1 MSKSSNKFIR
11 GALILTVAGIISRL
25 LGPVYRLPLASLLGD
40 EGIGLYQMAY
50 PIYTTVLAISMGG
63 IPVAISKLVAEKMA
77 QEDRAGAYR
86 VFRIAMFILF
96 FVGLA
101 FSILL
106 YAGAPFLASR
116 ILSDSRSYYA
126 VIGIAPA
133 IFLVSVMA
141 VLRGFFQ
148 GHQNM
153 MPTAISKVIEQIV
166 RVATVFVLAIY
177 LLPRGIEYAAGGA
190 TFGAVTGA
198 LAGLLV
204 LIYIFWRDKNKYVD
218 PAGMGSGAGEET
230 TSTIAYR
237 IASLAIPISLG
248 GLVLPVMQALDT
260 IIVPSRL
267 QAAGY
272 AVSEA
277 TALFGQLTGM
287 AAPLIN
293 LPTIFT
299 YALAT
304 SLVPAVS
311 EALSLGDILSAKV
324 RTLTA
329 LRITYMITLPAAA
342 GLFFLAEPITLMLYN
357 NLEAAI
363 PLTYL
368 AWGLIFLCL
377 QQTTSGVLQGL
388 GKTTLPVRNLVFGA
402 LVKVVI
408 NYTLTGI
415 PSIGIKGAAVGSVI
429 GFYVASG
436 LNLHEVK
443 KYLSMDISYK
453 ELLAKPILAV
463 AAMTVS
469 VWLSY
474 SGFHYFLQMS
484 AYSERMIAA
493 MATLPAIMVGAFVYL
508 IVLLSIGAVGK
519 ADLELLG
526 MEDSKPAR
534 FLERIGLLRR

>member
-1 MSKSSNKFIR
+1 
-11 GALILTVAGIISRL
+11 
-25 LGPVYRLPLASLLGD
+25 
-40 EGIGLYQMAY
+40 
-50 PIYTTVLAISMGG
+50 
-63 IPVAISKLVAEKMA
+63 
-77 QEDRAGAYR
+77 
-86 VFRIAMFILF
+86 MF
-96 FVGLA
+96 
-101 FSILL
+101 
-106 YAGAPFLASR
+106 
-116 ILSDSRSYYA
+116 
-126 VIGIAPA
+126 
-133 IFLVSVMA
+133 
-141 VLRGFFQ
+141 
-148 GHQNM
+148 
-153 MPTAISKVIEQIV
+153 
-166 RVATVFVLAIY
+166 
-177 LLPRGIEYAAGGA
+177 
-190 TFGAVTGA
+190 
-198 LAGLLV
+198 
-204 LIYIFWRDKNKYVD
+204 IFWRDKNKYID
-218 PAGMGSGAGEET
+218 PSGGKPKEGDET

-272 AVSEA
+272 AVGEA

-311 EALSLGDILSAKV
+311 EALSLGDVSSAKV

-357 NLEAAI
+357 NTDAAI

-388 GKTTLPVRNLVFGA
+388 GKTTIPVRNLLFGA
-402 LVKVVI
+402 IVKVII
-408 NYTLTGI
+408 NYSLTGI

-443 KYLSMDISYK
+443 KYLKMNITYK
-453 ELLAKPILAV
+453 ELLAKPALAV
-463 AAMTVS
+463 LAMIAS
-469 VWLSY
+469 VGLSY
-474 SGFHYFLQMS
+474 YGLQNLLQMS
-484 AYSERMIAA
+484 AYSERMIAV
-493 MATLPAIMVGAFVYL
+493 MATLPAIMVGAVVYL
-508 IVLLSIGAVGK
+508 VVLLSIGAVGK
-519 ADLELLG
+519 ADLELLS
-526 MEDSKPAR
+526 MENSKPAK
-534 FLERIGLLRR
+534 FLQRIGLLRR